1 MHYLY
6 CLAFIALA
14 ACGASEPVPPALAH
28 YISAQEALAA
38 DDFDEAHHAL
48 QSLAQHAD
56 PTLESLVQNAARGAD
71 ITAVRAAFKPLSE
84 EMIKGEIPDGYVR
97 AYCSMADNDAGA
109 HWIQRD
115 QPRLMNPYFGATM
128 LHCGVFKD

>member
-14 ACGASEPVPPALAH
+14 ACGASEPVPPAFAH
-28 YISAQEALAA
+28 YISAQDALAA
-38 DDFDEAHHAL
+38 DDFDAARNAL
-48 QSLAQHAD
+48 QSLAQPAN
-56 PTLESLVQNAARGAD
+56 PTLKTQVQNAASSAD
-71 ITAVRAAFKPLSE
+71 ITAVRVAFKPLSD
-84 EMIKGEIPDGYVR
+84 EMIKHEIPDGYVR

>member
-6 CLAFIALA
+6 SLTFIVLT
-14 ACGASEPVPPALAH
+14 ACSASEPIEPTLAH

-38 DDFDEAHHAL
+38 DDFDKARTAL

-56 PTLESLVQNAARGAD
+56 PKLKPLVQKAAHSAD
-71 ITAVRAAFKPLSE
+71 IISVRTAFKPLSE
-84 EMIKGEIPDGYVR
+84 KMIKSEIPDGYVQ
-97 AYCSMADNDAGA
+97 AYCPMADNDAGA

>member
-6 CLAFIALA
+6 SLTFIVLT
-14 ACGASEPVPPALAH
+14 ACSASEPIEPTLAH

-38 DDFDEAHHAL
+38 DDFDETRAAL

-56 PTLESLVQNAARGAD
+56 PTLKPLVQKAAHSAD
-71 ITAVRAAFKPLSE
+71 IISVRTAFKPLSE
-84 EMIKGEIPDGYVR
+84 KMIKSEIPDGYVQ
-97 AYCSMADNDAGA
+97 AYCPMADNDAGA

>member
-1 MHYLY
+1 M
-6 CLAFIALA
+6 
-14 ACGASEPVPPALAH
+14 PPALAH

-38 DDFDEAHHAL
+38 DDFDEAHNAL
-48 QSLAQHAD
+48 QNLAQHAD
-56 PTLESLVQNAARGAD
+56 PALESLVQNAARGAD